1 MEFKRVPKTQE
12 HRLTASTRAA
22 LAYIYLLSEEREN
35 MDKVG
40 MPTNIFYIF
49 PVKFVDDLQSVGMVE
64 YRGNKTIDG
73 QELPNVYITDYGRAI
88 ARKHG
93 LSSRVYYIPENMRNY
108 RFVPKHLL
116 VKAVN
121 VIISLLAFWGEEELI
136 NNITRKLNAMTISSW
151 KDEWNN
157 MDK

>member
-1 MEFKRVPKTQE
+1 MEFRKVTKTQE
-12 HRLTASTRAA
+12 HRLTAYSRAA
-22 LAYIYLLSEEREN
+22 LAYIYLLSEERDN
-35 MDKVG
+35 MDKKG
-40 MPTNIFYIF
+40 MPINIFYIF
-49 PVKFVDDLQSVGMVE
+49 PINHVDELRDFGMIE
-64 YRGNKTIDG
+64 YRGNKIIEG

-116 VKAVN
+116 IKAVN

-136 NNITRKLNAMTISSW
+136 NTLTKKLNAMTISSW
-151 KDEWNN
+151 KDEWNSL
-157 MDK
+157 DK